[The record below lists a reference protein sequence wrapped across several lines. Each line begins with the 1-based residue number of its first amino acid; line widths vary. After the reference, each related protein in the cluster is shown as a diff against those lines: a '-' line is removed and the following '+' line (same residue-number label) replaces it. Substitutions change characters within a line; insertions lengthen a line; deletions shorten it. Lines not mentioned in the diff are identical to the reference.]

1 MANTITVKG
10 IGSVKTKPDYVIIS
24 LRLKGEDKEY
34 VQAVNKANEKIE
46 LLQKAIRIVGFSDDD
61 LKTLNFSA
69 RTVYKNVHKGNEYVN
84 VFVGYS
90 VDYQLKLAFDFTQKK
105 LSETLTAI
113 ANSGSDAEFS
123 ISFTV
128 KEPEK
133 IAGELLI
140 AATENAR
147 QKAEVLAKAS
157 HKALGE
163 LLTIDYNWRDIEIV
177 SHSNYAIAAAPN
189 MLRGVEAVPD
199 FTPDDIESQDSVTF
213 IWELV

>member
-1 MANTITVKG
+1 MAKTITVKG
-10 IGSVKTKPDYVIIS
+10 VGSVKTKPDYVIIS

-34 VQAVNKANEKIE
+34 VQAVNKANEKIA
-46 LLQKAIRIVGFSDDD
+46 LLQKAIRTVGFSDED

-69 RTVYKNVHKGNEYVN
+69 RTVYKNVKKVNGYVN
-84 VFVGYS
+84 VFDGYS
-90 VDYQLKLAFDFTQKK
+90 VDYQLKLAFDFTQEK

-133 IAGELLI
+133 IANELLI

-157 HKALGE
+157 GKTLGE
-163 LLTIDYNWRDIEIV
+163 LLDIDYYWGSIEV
-177 SHSNYAIAAAPN
+177 FSHSNYSIAESSD
-189 MLRGVEAVPD
+189 MLRAASAVPE
-199 FTPDDIESQDSVTF
+199 FTPDDIESNDTVTF
-213 IWELV
+213 VWEIV

>member
-1 MANTITVKG
+1 MTNTITVRG
-10 IGSVKTKPDYVIIS
+10 VGSVKTKPDYVVIS
-24 LRLKGEDKEY
+24 LKLKGEDKEY

-46 LLQKAIRIVGFSDDD
+46 LLKKAIRTVGFSDDD

-69 RTVYKNVHKGNEYVN
+69 RTVYKNVHRGNEYVN

-90 VDYQLKLAFDFTQKK
+90 IDYQLKLAFDFTQKK

-133 IAGELLI
+133 ISGELLI
-140 AATENAR
+140 SAAENAR
-147 QKAEVLAKAS
+147 KKAEVLAKAS

-163 LLTIDYNWRDIEIV
+163 LLTIDYNWGSIEIY
-177 SHSNYAIAAAPN
+177 SHSNYDLDEAPRVL
-189 MLRGVEAVPD
+189 MASAEVPE